1 MAARP
6 PGAAVLPYLLAFL
19 FGLLTCARV
28 HGAVGVV
35 LNESLHESLDRITG
49 TGHSAVYF
57 SRICAESPVKLR
69 MCHPG
74 ELGSVMSIYIN
85 IGEDHPFGWNV
96 VPLNIYL
103 YGVEDARNRPLFG
116 SNKIKHA
123 LEERY
128 RANYLSEYCASPSCR
143 TSDKAE
149 WREMVAA
156 TLIRGVYLFVVD
168 TPVEQDRQLIAEF
181 NDSANQNRFNGATYN
196 CADFARKVINSY
208 FPHAVS
214 RDYINDFGM
223 TSPKAVARTF
233 TRYALRHPE
242 CNFRVMHFAQ
252 VPGTIKR
259 SSEVRAGTEQLFHS
273 KKLLIPMIIFASHE
287 LPVVIASYVFTGRF
301 NPEREFERHPAAG
314 PEPESPPSPPLPQ
327 ATAWSEER
335 IHIVGTPSEWQ
346 KYHDAFDSIVE
357 ENKNVVGRRELKRFF
372 NHLDQ
377 EGTASVDNDGA
388 AWMELS
394 VNGAVT
400 RVGVSSSNALPPG
413 SNAQLSYKLFL
424 ARAAT
429 FLKSAKH
436 RRETLLEFQQD
447 WAALQRASVEIS
459 AISGSNADPVQTAPG
474 AMVPVGAMQGSSPRA
489 AGAGVEACESST
501 PCTRKASQFHSLAVT
516 SPRSAI
522 SSE

>member
-1 MAARP
+1 MFLFVLNDSRWAKRRSFLAGRSS
-6 PGAAVLPYLLAFL
+6 GAAVFPYVFAFILA
-19 FGLLTCARV
+19 LLTCARAQ
-28 HGAVGVV
+28 GAVGVV

-69 MCHPG
+69 MCRPG

-128 RANYLSEYCASPSCR
+128 REKYLTQYCASPSCR

-196 CADFARKVINSY
+196 CADFARNIINSY

-301 NPEREFERHPAAG
+301 NPEREFEQHPASG
-314 PEPESPPSPPLPQ
+314 PNPESPASQPIQQ
-327 ATAWSEER
+327 AAAWSAER
-335 IHIVGTPSEWQ
+335 IHIVGTPSEW
-346 KYHDAFDSIVE
+346 KNYRDAFNSVVE
-357 ENKNVVGRRELKRFF
+357 ENKNVMGRRELKHFF
-372 NHLDQ
+372 KDLD
-377 EGTASVDNDGA
+377 EAGTASVDDDGA
-388 AWMELS
+388 AWMELTED
-394 VNGAVT
+394 GAVT

-424 ARAAT
+424 ARTAT

-436 RRETLLEFQQD
+436 RRETMLEFQQD
-447 WAALQRASVEIS
+447 WAGLQRASAELS
-459 AISGSNADPVQTAPG
+459 AISGSNAVPVQSVPD
-474 AMVPVGAMQGSSPRA
+474 AMLPVGAVGGSAAQA
-489 AGAGVEACESST
+489 AGARVGAGESSD
-501 PCTRKASQFHSLAVT
+501 P
-516 SPRSAI
+516 
-522 SSE
+522 